1 MTVSPDFAA
10 YETKLAGT
18 TALHAEI
25 LPLNKAA
32 LFDALQAGGIH
43 LVVVSFDGCG
53 DSGQIESVTAFAP
66 DNSEMALPAAMIE
79 LRDVVFS
86 DLSISSDQRTIRE
99 IVEVMAYDL
108 LRQTH
113 DGWENSDGAFGEFT
127 FNVAERSIT
136 LDYNERYTESTNHQH
151 EF

>member
-1 MTVSPDFAA
+1 
-10 YETKLAGT
+10 
-18 TALHAEI
+18 
-25 LPLNKAA
+25 
-32 LFDALQAGGIH
+32 
-43 LVVVSFDGCG
+43 
-53 DSGQIESVTAFAP
+53 
-66 DNSEMALPAAMIE
+66 MIE